1 MSGSPAATSALG
13 IENTWAPLRR
23 VLLHRPVET
32 LSADDAAAWG
42 YPEGRDLARCQAEFA
57 AFAAL
62 LRAEGVEVAID
73 ETPVGPDAVYAC
85 DPLLPS
91 PFGPIVGR
99 MRKPLRQPEN
109 AAAAAHLDRLG
120 ISAFAPLPD
129 GHVEGGD
136 VIWLDRR
143 TVLVAVGHRS
153 DRRGAEAFAT
163 LLTPHGVRVRQV
175 EMPWMDG
182 PEVCLHLRSLINVV
196 GPDLAVVERRW
207 LPTVLL
213 EELAARGLRL
223 IDGVEAEY
231 PTQGN
236 NLQAVGPRRV
246 LLTAGNPR
254 TAARLR
260 EAGVVVLEFEGQEL
274 CVKGTG
280 GPTCLCFD
288 LTRG

>member
-1 MSGSPAATSALG
+1 MSDRPDRLG
-13 IENTWAPLRR
+13 IENTWAPPRR
-23 VLLHRPVET
+23 VLLHRPVEA
-32 LSADDAAAWG
+32 LPDADAAAWG
-42 YPEGRDLARCQAEFA
+42 YPEGRDLARCQTEFA
-57 AFAAL
+57 GFVAL
-62 LRAEGVEVAID
+62 LQAEGVEVAID

-99 MRKPLRQPEN
+99 MRKALRQPEN
-109 AAAAAHLDRLG
+109 AAAAAHLARLG
-120 ISAFAPLPD
+120 ITPWATLPD

-136 VIWLDRR
+136 VIWLDRAN
-143 TVLVAVGHRS
+143 VLVAVGHRS

-163 LLTPHGVRVRQV
+163 LLAPHGVRVRPV

-196 GPDLAVVERRW
+196 APDLAVVERRW

-213 EELAARGLRL
+213 EELQARGLRL
-223 IDGVEAEY
+223 VDAVEDEY
-231 PTQGN
+231 GTQGN
-236 NLQAVGPRRV
+236 NLQAVAPGRV

-260 EAGVVVLEFEGQEL
+260 GAGVEVLEFDGAEL

-288 LTRG
+288 LARGG